1 MKVNSVFMRIPVL
14 AAIVI
19 LLAACGPTPTPGP
32 TPPSSSGGEIKVE
45 AESSRDQVS
54 IRKEGEEKSL
64 PAPRQAYLGTGDGV
78 TVDEAGRAVLRFADL
93 LAVEL
98 MRHGDITLT
107 DISLEE
113 FGPGIAVAQASGAA
127 FYDFNPQA
135 EIDQRLEVETQW
147 AIVEA
152 TGTKFLVVY
161 ETETPLMWVVGLDAA
176 GDDLTAAAGGATAP
190 VPSGMARWIAPVG
203 EPSQAVP
210 VDGDQLQEW
219 LGRARGGDPVPEI
232 GEVIWPQADIVSNT
246 ESVRRLPDPGQAFV
260 LDGVLL
266 TLDPRGLFG
275 TPDYRLEDCNGDGI
289 DDIAMRGGRLYMDF
303 RNVLNRVRA
312 LDVTVLNRDRPGNGS
327 LIVQDPAKAEMANRP
342 VEVGNGD
349 TQVLSL
355 RSEPG
360 MPYHYAELSLNE
372 GCFLGFSLTPSQ
384 PDGEPGEPRPAVEV
398 EGPTPTPTSR
408 EIATVTHTPT
418 RTSTPT
424 DAPTPTETP
433 TPTPLCV
440 VETDALNMRGG
451 PGTEYPVVARL
462 NRGAELKPLARNQ
475 TGAWIMVAAPAIRR
489 EGWVSAGPRFVR
501 CNVDLARLPI
511 AKAPPTPT
519 STRTPTPT
527 RTPTATRTPTV
538 TPTPTGSPTAPPG
551 NIISLP
557 GTHPNGMALDP
568 ERGRLFVAGR
578 DSNTV
583 QVIEEKTLQI
593 IKNIP
598 VGREPF
604 SVHYDGRFIYVAN
617 FGSDSVSV
625 IDPGLLDVVAEV
637 QLGGAGGE
645 PTFLASKDG
654 TVYVVL
660 HRMGKASG
668 LVTMRCSLTAYAESG
683 GLHLQ
688 SRTAGRD
695 RLRGLRAGSGTERG
709 RSLGFQSRF
718 LRVDL
723 VVHPA

>member
-19 LLAACGPTPTPGP
+19 LLAACGPTPTPVPGP

-54 IRKEGEEKSL
+54 VRKEGEEKSL

-98 MRHGDITLT
+98 MRHGGITLK

-113 FGPGIAVAQASGAA
+113 FGPGIAVTQASGAA

-176 GDDLTAAAGGATAP
+176 GDDLTAATGGATAP
-190 VPSGMARWIAPVG
+190 VPSGKARWIAPVG

-246 ESVRRLPDPGQAFV
+246 EPVRRLPDPGQAFV

-398 EGPTPTPTSR
+398 KGPTPTPTSR
-408 EIATVTHTPT
+408 ENATVTHTPT
-418 RTSTPT
+418 GTSTPT
-424 DAPTPTETP
+424 DYAYTHA
-433 TPTPLCV
+433 V
-440 VETDALNMRGG
+440 VRGG
-451 PGTEYPVVARL
+451 
-462 NRGAELKPLARNQ
+462 NRCVEH
-475 TGAWIMVAAPAIRR
+475 AWWPWHRIPCRR
-489 EGWVSAGPRFVR
+489 
-501 CNVDLARLPI
+501 
-511 AKAPPTPT
+511 PP
-519 STRTPTPT
+519 
-527 RTPTATRTPTV
+527 
-538 TPTPTGSPTAPPG
+538 
-551 NIISLP
+551 
-557 GTHPNGMALDP
+557 
-568 ERGRLFVAGR
+568 
-578 DSNTV
+578 
-583 QVIEEKTLQI
+583 
-593 IKNIP
+593 
-598 VGREPF
+598 
-604 SVHYDGRFIYVAN
+604 
-617 FGSDSVSV
+617 
-625 IDPGLLDVVAEV
+625 
-637 QLGGAGGE
+637 
-645 PTFLASKDG
+645 
-654 TVYVVL
+654 
-660 HRMGKASG
+660 
-668 LVTMRCSLTAYAESG
+668 
-683 GLHLQ
+683 Q
-688 SRTAGRD
+688 SRRRAQAAG
-695 RLRGLRAGSGTERG
+695 T
-709 RSLGFQSRF
+709 
-718 LRVDL
+718 
-723 VVHPA
+723 